1 MASPRPDITLLTS
14 LALDGELGADD
25 AARLVAARHA
35 SARVDAAAKKV
46 ESAHSQ
52 LAVLREVVVRAAT
65 APAEWAAQL
74 FDTLRSQLVARPP
87 SRRRLGEVT
96 ARDAA
101 HAEDLDLA
109 QSALAGEEHAQ
120 REIYFGHI
128 ALVQHLLQTRRLGA
142 FRDDIAQD
150 IFFRV
155 FSRLHSYRG
164 DSSLK
169 TWIHRVA
176 INHINNVLTR
186 DMPKRARELSES
198 QLETPEG
205 GQSVIEAAV
214 DPGALQDDRVMH
226 AERRAIVDAALARLP
241 NASRAVVEMKE
252 IDGLT
257 CEEIAVVL
265 SVPMGT
271 VQSRLARGR
280 AKLAEYLV
288 ADSRAAGAR

>member
-1 MASPRPDITLLTS
+1 MPESSAAITLLTS
-14 LALDGELGADD
+14 RALDGELT
-25 AARLVAARHA
+25 AAESAQLAKARAA
-35 SARVDAAAKKV
+35 STRVDAAARKV
-46 ESAHSQ
+46 EVAHGQ
-52 LAVLREVVVRAAT
+52 LAELRDVAARAAT
-65 APAEWAAQL
+65 VPAEWAERL
-74 FDTLRSQLVARPP
+74 FVTLRAQFTAP
-87 SRRRLGEVT
+87 RRIRYAGGEVT
-96 ARDAA
+96 AREAS

-109 QSALAGEEHAQ
+109 QAALAGEEHAQ

-128 ALVQHLLQTRRLGA
+128 ALVQYLLQSRRLA
-142 FRDDIAQD
+142 AYRDDIAQD

-155 FSRLHSYRG
+155 FSRLHTYRG

-186 DMPKRARELSES
+186 EMPKRAKELSES

-205 GQSVIEAAV
+205 SVSVIDAAV
-214 DPGALQDDRVMH
+214 DPEALQDSRLEG
-226 AERRAIVDAALARLP
+226 AERRAIVNAALSRLP
-241 NASRAVVEMKE
+241 SAARAVVEMKE

-257 CEEIAVVL
+257 CEEIAEVL
-265 SVPMGT
+265 AVPMGT

-288 ADSRAAGAR
+288 ADSRTSSAR

>member
-1 MASPRPDITLLTS
+1 M
-14 LALDGELGADD
+14 
-25 AARLVAARHA
+25 
-35 SARVDAAAKKV
+35 
-46 ESAHSQ
+46 
-52 LAVLREVVVRAAT
+52 
-65 APAEWAAQL
+65 
-74 FDTLRSQLVARPP
+74 
-87 SRRRLGEVT
+87 GEVL
-96 ARDAA
+96 AREAT

-128 ALVQHLLQTRRLGA
+128 ALVQYLLQTRRLGA
-142 FRDDIAQD
+142 YRDDIAQD

-164 DSSLK
+164 ESSLK

-176 INHINNVLTR
+176 LNHINNVLTR

-198 QLETPEG
+198 QLDTPEG
-205 GQSVIEAAV
+205 SVSVIEAAV
-214 DPGALQDDRVMH
+214 DPGALQDARVMH

-241 NASRAVVEMKE
+241 TASRTVVELKE

-257 CEEIAVVL
+257 CEEIAAVL

-288 ADSRAAGAR
+288 ADTRAASA

>member
-1 MASPRPDITLLTS
+1 MASPLTEITLLTS
-14 LALDGELGADD
+14 LALDGELAADD
-25 AARLVAARHA
+25 VARLADARKTSSSAAAAARRVETAHAQLSTLRSAALLAA
-35 SARVDAAAKKV
+35 S
-46 ESAHSQ
+46 
-52 LAVLREVVVRAAT
+52 
-65 APAEWAAQL
+65 APAEWAARVFDSLRGQL
-74 FDTLRSQLVARPP
+74 AARRP
-87 SRRRLGEVT
+87 SRRQLPEVF

-101 HAEDLDLA
+101 HAEDLELA
-109 QSALAGEEHAQ
+109 QAALAGEEHSQ

-128 ALVQHLLQTRRLGA
+128 ALVQHLLQSRRLGA

-155 FSRLHSYRG
+155 FSRLHTYRG

-198 QLETPEG
+198 QLDTPEG
-205 GQSVIEAAV
+205 SVSVIEAAV
-214 DPGALQDDRVMH
+214 DPAALQDDRVMQT
-226 AERRAIVDAALARLP
+226 ERRAIIDAALARLP
-241 NASRAVVEMKE
+241 NAARTVVELKE

-257 CEEIAVVL
+257 CEEIAAVL

-280 AKLAEYLV
+280 ARLAEYLTT
-288 ADSRAAGAR
+288 DSRAASAR

>member
-1 MASPRPDITLLTS
+1 MPTSRTAVVMLASR
-14 LALDGELGADD
+14 ALDGQLAADEVEQL
-25 AARLVAARHA
+25 AAERRA
-35 SARVDAAAKKV
+35 STRVDAAARSV
-46 ESAHSQ
+46 ETGHAE
-52 LAVLREVVVRAAT
+52 LTRLRDAALN
-65 APAEWAAQL
+65 AAAMPAEWAERLFVTVRAQ
-74 FDTLRSQLVARPP
+74 FATPRRGRGRRAEVA
-87 SRRRLGEVT
+87 G
-96 ARDAA
+96 RDAA
-101 HAEDLDLA
+101 HADDLDLA

-128 ALVQHLLQTRRLGA
+128 ALVQYLLQSRRLA
-142 FRDDIAQD
+142 AYRDDIAQD

-155 FSRLHSYRG
+155 FSRLHTYRG

-186 DMPKRARELSES
+186 ELPRRARELSES
-198 QLETPEG
+198 QLDTPEG
-205 GQSVIEAAV
+205 SASAIEAAV
-214 DPGALQDDRVMH
+214 DPGALQDTRVEG
-226 AERRAIVDAALARLP
+226 AERRAIVHAALSRLP
-241 NASRAVVEMKE
+241 SAARAVVEMKE

-257 CEEIAVVL
+257 CEEIAELL

-288 ADSRAAGAR
+288 ADPRALSTR

>member
-1 MASPRPDITLLTS
+1 MPSSRSDITLLAS
-14 LALDGELGADD
+14 RALDGELSSADAAQLSALRAASAQSDD
-25 AARLVAARHA
+25 AARQIEA
-35 SARVDAAAKKV
+35 
-46 ESAHSQ
+46 AHSR
-52 LAVLREVVVRAAT
+52 LAVLRDSAARVVAA
-65 APAEWAAQL
+65 PVEWAEQVFGVLREQL
-74 FDTLRSQLVARPP
+74 SSQRP
-87 SRRRLGEVT
+87 SRRRLPEVS

-128 ALVQHLLQTRRLGA
+128 ALVQHLLQTRRLA
-142 FRDDIAQD
+142 AYRDDIAQD

-155 FSRLHSYRG
+155 FSRLHTYRG

-186 DMPKRARELSES
+186 EMPKRARELSES
-198 QLETPEG
+198 QLDTPEG
-205 GQSVIEAAV
+205 RVSVIDSAI
-214 DPGALQDDRVMH
+214 DPDVLQDTRVMN

-241 NASRAVVEMKE
+241 IAARTVVELKE

-257 CEEIAVVL
+257 CEEIADVL

-280 AKLAEYLV
+280 ARLAEYLV
-288 ADSRAAGAR
+288 ADPRAGSAR